1 MSTQPDKT
9 APGFCLLPTLFAL
22 QKRQLPRTVSALP
35 CMYVCLC
42 APDYSKIVARTDGYS
57 GSDMR
62 NLIQEACQ
70 GPVRSAVAE
79 HGEAVAGLRDA
90 DLRAVSC
97 AEVRLENPALLH

>member
-1 MSTQPDKT
+1 
-9 APGFCLLPTLFAL
+9 
-22 QKRQLPRTVSALP
+22 
-35 CMYVCLC
+35 
-42 APDYSKIVARTDGYS
+42 
-57 GSDMR
+57 MR

-97 AEVRLENPALLH
+97 AGARLGNQACPHQQCSRICVDETRLVQAFVHLQLLGAKNGVLGRVWSADH